1 MSITRVS
8 LPRPYGRYR
17 VNVSVAGRV
26 EHLRVNFG
34 STTAVHD
41 VSFELRFGEVLT
53 IVGPNGAGKTTSLT
67 TLLGFRRPT
76 AGIVELHGLNPV
88 AHLPQVT
95 ALTGAMLQDGG
106 VWAPMTPAQVISLT
120 ASYYRHPRS
129 GADLIDRLALGSVA
143 NTPWRRLSG
152 GEKQRT
158 LLALALLGQPRVL
171 ILDEPTS
178 GVDPEGRDVIRELIC
193 EEKALGRAIV
203 LTTHELDEAER
214 VADQVCVV
222 SHGRTILAGR
232 LSELTRSTD
241 VIIQTNHDLSTCGQ
255 PPVGGHINGRTL
267 RGPGHDADFLARA
280 TAWLASLQI
289 NVTSISSSHSL
300 ESVYR
305 QTVDG
310 DS

>member
-1 MSITRVS
+1 
-8 LPRPYGRYR
+8 
-17 VNVSVAGRV
+17 VSVAGRV
-26 EHLRVNFG
+26 EHLRVDFG
-34 STTAVHD
+34 NTTAVHD
-41 VSFELRFGEVLT
+41 VSFELTFGEVLT
-53 IVGPNGAGKTTSLT
+53 ILGPNGAGKTTSLT

-76 AGIVELHGLNPV
+76 AGLVELHGLNPV
-88 AHLPQVT
+88 AQPAQVN

-106 VWAPMTPAQVISLT
+106 VWAPMTPEQVISLT

-143 NTPWRRLSG
+143 TTPWRRLSG

-178 GVDPEGRDVIRELIC
+178 GVDPEGRDVIRALIQ

-214 VADQVCVV
+214 VSDQVCVIAR
-222 SHGRTILAGR
+222 GRTIMSGS
-232 LSELTRSTD
+232 LSDLTHSTEVEICTD
-241 VIIQTNHDLSTCGQ
+241 RDLSSLGD
-255 PPVGGHINGRTL
+255 PPRGGRCEGRNL
-267 RGPGHDADFLARA
+267 FGPAHDADFLAAA
-280 TAWLASLQI
+280 TAWLAQQQV
-289 NVTSISSSHSL
+289 NVQSISSRHSL

-305 QTVDG
+305 HALEG
-310 DS
+310 ESR